1 MTRLPKG
8 YVGKN
13 HETIGS
19 DILSV
24 LKVVTFPERV
34 LGEELAKKAQAVS
47 PDGWYPIDDLL
58 NMMDRID
65 KSIGRAGLVQMGRN
79 IFRLS
84 HEEQAKKVLH
94 NAADIILG
102 LDGMYH
108 HANRGEGIGG
118 WKVIELKPGL
128 ARMEKNTPHHC
139 VMEEGILMEAL
150 RMVGVPVM
158 VNQTECFRQGAPLCV
173 YKLTSVIT
181 DEKWMGGRQP
191 IG

>member
-8 YVGKN
+8 YGGKN

-24 LKVVTFPERV
+24 LKVVSFPERV
-34 LGEELAKKAQAVS
+34 LGEELTKKANAVT
-47 PDGWYPIDDLL
+47 PEGWYPIDDLL
-58 NMMDRID
+58 QMMDRID
-65 KSIGRAGLVQMGRN
+65 KAIGRAGLVQMGRN

-84 HEEQAKKVLH
+84 HEEAAKKVLH
-94 NAADIILG
+94 TAGDIVYG

-108 HANRGEGIGG
+108 HANRGEDIGG
-118 WKVIELKPGL
+118 WKVIEHKPGL
-128 ARMEKNTPHHC
+128 ARLEKNTPHHC
-139 VMEEGILMEAL
+139 VMEEGILMEAM

-158 VNQTECFRQGAPLCV
+158 VTQTDCFRQGAPLCI

-191 IG
+191 TG